1 MTGLTHISTLTG
13 DETRPVDRLGDLD
26 ISVSATGS
34 LTLYATSRSGQN
46 ISHFNLDAP
55 GGATLIDQHNLPP
68 PSDPLAPI
76 QTELIDMQGTLRA
89 LTLAPTAAGLPSYGL
104 SINGALDSSATYV
117 QASGLTAPITALTC
131 VDMGGGQS
139 FLFAAQSGA
148 SGLSGFRITGA
159 DAIAPQAGGG
169 LPANGPGAPADI
181 AAMASTSIGTAHFVF
196 AVSGADNRVFSYDVG
211 TNGRLTLAGSIGA
224 AEGLGINTPTALEQ
238 ITLGGQSFLLVGAS
252 GSSSIS
258 VLQVGPDGSLTPTD
272 HVVDDL
278 NSRFQ
283 GLTALEVI
291 ETDGRAYVIAGGAD
305 DGLTLFTLLPN
316 GRLLHLDSIADQLN
330 TSLNNVAALAAA
342 VTNGQLNIFAGSASE
357 AGLSQFRVE
366 IDPNGAELSAPANGG
381 RRDGGAGDDL
391 IQDSGANDDLRGM
404 GGDDILIG
412 GEGADRFYGGAG
424 RDIFVI
430 SADDQ
435 TDQIRDFQVGQDS
448 IDLSGWPMLRSTGQL
463 TFSITSNGGSIRF
476 GDTELRIFTDT
487 GRPMTLIE
495 LENAIRD
502 SFLHHSIDFLTA
514 DLTLTGTG
522 GADTLRGRAGDD
534 VLWGR
539 AGADQL
545 IGGDGIDT
553 ASYFGSKGRLS
564 VDLMRPGDNTKSAA
578 GDSYDSIEN
587 ILGAASRDTFKGDHG
602 ANLISGAANIDFLYG
617 RGGDDELRGG
627 AGQDVLFGGAGAD
640 LLKGGTLRD
649 RADYYDS
656 SIGLTLDLGRARNNT
671 GDAAGDRYVDIEDLG
686 GTAFKDQI
694 YGDSATNRLFGRE
707 GADRLFGRG
716 GDDDLRGGAQKD
728 WLDGGAGN
736 DDLRG
741 GRQADTF
748 VFRDGH
754 DRALDFK
761 RHQGDRIALDSDLWS
776 GSLTAQQVI
785 DRFASVS
792 GGAVVFDFG
801 SDSLTVSG
809 LNSLTGLADDLLIL

>member
-1 MTGLTHISTLTG
+1 MSGLTHISTLTG
-13 DETRPVDRLGDLD
+13 DETRPIDRLSDLD
-26 ISVSATGS
+26 IAVSATGE
-34 LTLYATSRSGQN
+34 LTLYATSRTGQS
-46 ISHFNLDAP
+46 ITQFDLDAP
-55 GGATLIDQHNLPP
+55 AGASLITQTALPT
-68 PSDPLAPI
+68 PSNPLAPI
-76 QTELIDMQGTLRA
+76 QTELIEMQGTLRA
-89 LTLAPTAAGLPSYGL
+89 LTLGSTAAGLPSYEVTANGL
-104 SINGALDSSATYV
+104 LEGSTTYV
-117 QASGLTAPITALTC
+117 QASGLSAPITALAC
-131 VDMGGGQS
+131 VDMGGQS
-139 FLFAAQSGA
+139 YLFTAQSGIA
-148 SGLSGFRITGA
+148 GLAGYRIIGQ
-159 DAIAPQAGGG
+159 DAMAPQSGGG
-169 LPANGPGAPADI
+169 LPANGPEAPADI
-181 AAMASTSIGTAHFVF
+181 TAMTSTSIGTAHFVF
-196 AVSGADNRVFSYDVG
+196 AVSGTDNRVFSYDVAA
-211 TNGRLTLAGSIGA
+211 NGALQLAGSIGA
-224 AEGLGINTPTALEQ
+224 AEGLGLNSPTALEQ
-238 ITLGGQSFLLVGAS
+238 VTVGGQSFLLVGAS

-258 VLQVGPDGSLTPTD
+258 VLQVGTDGSLTPTD
-272 HVVDDL
+272 HLVDDL
-278 NSRFQ
+278 SSRFQ

-291 ETDGRAYVIAGGAD
+291 ETGGRAYVIAGGAD
-305 DGLTLFTLLPN
+305 DGLSLFTLLPN

-366 IDPNGAELSAPANGG
+366 IDPTGAELSAPASGG

-391 IQDSGANDDLRGM
+391 IQGSAANDDLRGM

-412 GEGADRFYGGAG
+412 GDGADRFYGGAG

-430 SADDQ
+430 SADDK

-463 TFSITSNGGSIRF
+463 TLSSANNGGSIRF

-487 GRPMTLIE
+487 GRPMSLAE
-495 LENAIRD
+495 LEAAIRD

-514 DLTLTGTG
+514 DLSLTGTG

-539 AGADQL
+539 AGADRL

-564 VDLMRPGDNTKSAA
+564 VDLLRPGDNTKSAA

-686 GTAFKDQI
+686 GTAFKDGI

-761 RHQGDRIALDSDLWS
+761 RHQGDKIALDSDLWTGTLS
-776 GSLTAQQVI
+776 AGQVI
-785 DRFASVS
+785 DRFATVS
-792 GGAVVFDFG
+792 SGVVVFDFG
-801 SDSLTVSG
+801 HDSLTIT
-809 LNSLTGLADDLLIL
+809 SLSTLIGLADDLLIL